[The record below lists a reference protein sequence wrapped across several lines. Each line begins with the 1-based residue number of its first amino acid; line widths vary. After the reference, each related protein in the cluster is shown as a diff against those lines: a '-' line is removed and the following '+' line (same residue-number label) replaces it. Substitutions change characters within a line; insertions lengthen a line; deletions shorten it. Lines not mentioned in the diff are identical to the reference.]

1 MPCALPAAPAA
12 GARDV
17 PALPAELTH
26 RQARQTLDALQQQLR
41 SAKGHRTNET
51 NETNGTNGTNET
63 NGTNGTNGSSHG
75 ASAWLVDASA
85 LQVFDSSAL
94 AVLLECRRSALAAG
108 QGFAVRGLP
117 TALAGLAAL
126 YGVADMLPAAA

>member
-1 MPCALPAAPAA
+1 MPCALPAAPAAAAGA

-26 RQARQTLDALQQQLR
+26 RQARQTLEALQQQLR
-41 SAKGHRTNET
+41 SAKGHRTNQT
-51 NETNGTNGTNET
+51 D
-63 NGTNGTNGSSHG
+63 GTNGSSHG

>member
-41 SAKGHRTNET
+41 SAKGHRTNE
-51 NETNGTNGTNET
+51 TNET

>member
-1 MPCALPAAPAA
+1 MPCALPAAPAAAA

-41 SAKGHRTNET
+41 SAKGHR
-51 NETNGTNGTNET
+51 TNET

>member
-1 MPCALPAAPAA
+1 MQPPTAATPAKSTAPAVP
-12 GARDV
+12 GALAA

-26 RQARQTLDALQQQLR
+26 RQARQTLAALQLQLR
-41 SAKGHRTNET
+41 SP
-51 NETNGTNGTNET
+51 
-63 NGTNGTNGSSHG
+63 GSAAATPPHPG
-75 ASAWLVDASA
+75 WVVDAGA

-117 TALAGLAAL
+117 PALAGLAAL
-126 YGVADMLPAAA
+126 YGVADLLPAAAA

>member
-26 RQARQTLDALQQQLR
+26 RQARQTLDALQQQQQLR
-41 SAKGHRTNET
+41 SAKGHR
-51 NETNGTNGTNET
+51 TNET